1 MVVRGWGTRLATR
14 RVVGNRCECV
24 GQRQVC
30 QGDSGGPLTV
40 EQSGSEK
47 LVGVVSWGI
56 GCAEANKPGVYGRV
70 SVARDFIAP
79 YITNTPTP
87 STSKSTSSTSKPT
100 PSSKTTFKPTTT
112 PKTTTKKQKTLAD
125 VPAGCSSCSFC
136 YYRGG
141 KTCLEDF
148 SEADCNNFSVDVNT
162 VWCADY

>member
-1 MVVRGWGTRLATR
+1 CAKLLTGYTVDGTMMCA
-14 RVVGNRCECV
+14 GGEQ
-24 GQRQVC
+24 GKDSC

-56 GCAEANKPGVYGRV
+56 GCAEANKPGVL
-70 SVARDFIAP
+70 P
-79 YITNTPTP
+79 
-87 STSKSTSSTSKPT
+87 
-100 PSSKTTFKPTTT
+100 
-112 PKTTTKKQKTLAD
+112 KKQKTLAD

-136 YYRGG
+136 YYPGG